1 VAEQPSLMKVAVR
14 FALDSGLNMTL
25 RGLTLVSK
33 FFLLVY
39 LAKVLPPEQLGV
51 YGLFTVTIGY
61 ALYLMGL
68 DFYTY
73 AQREMLSL
81 PKSAWG
87 GIIRNQF
94 MFYALVYLVV
104 LQLLL
109 LVFVAGLLPWQMLGW
124 FYLLLTLEHLS
135 QELCRLLVA
144 CGKVTMANVTL
155 FFRGGAW
162 VFAVVLIFWT
172 NPEMHGLTAIWA
184 GWSVGVAV
192 SIVIALMGVRKVVG
206 PMPENTVTDWRWVQ
220 RGLKTASLFLVGT
233 LAIRGLFTFDRYF
246 LDLYAGKS
254 AVGVYSFYMGIAN
267 AMMAFADA
275 GVISRLYPRIV
286 AAFRGGRYEEY
297 RQYLK
302 KLAGGIVLLFVTFS
316 LGLFVTIGPVLHY
329 IGRDVYLEQIATLWI
344 LLAAMGVYTLGL
356 VPHYALYARGADRSV
371 VVASVLAVVVFV
383 CMTLY
388 LTPQGGATGMA
399 LSLLVGVGCLG
410 AMKVAFNLRAG
421 KSEKYQPDN
430 DDDN

>member
-1 VAEQPSLMKVAVR
+1 MGVVRLVAEQTSVIKSVIR

-33 FFLLVY
+33 FFFLVY

-81 PKSAWG
+81 PRSAWG

-104 LQLLL
+104 LPLLL
-109 LVFVAGLLPWQMLGW
+109 LVFVAKWLPWHMLGW
-124 FYLLLTLEHLS
+124 FYLILTLEHLS
-135 QELCRLLVA
+135 QELYRLLVA
-144 CGKVTMANVTL
+144 CDKLTMATVTL

-172 NPEMHGLTAIWA
+172 NPEMHGLTVIWA
-184 GWSVGVAV
+184 GWSIGVAV
-192 SIVIALMGVRKVVG
+192 SIVIALMEVRKVVG
-206 PMPENTVTDWRWVQ
+206 PIPENSVTDWRWVR
-220 RGLKTASLFLVGT
+220 RGLKTATQFLLGT

-267 AMMAFADA
+267 AMIAFADA
-275 GVISRLYPRIV
+275 GVISRFYPRIV
-286 AAFRGGRYEEY
+286 VAYKAGRYEEY
-297 RQYLK
+297 RQHLK
-302 KLAGGIVLLFVTFS
+302 KMTVGIFVLYLTFALCLYVS
-316 LGLFVTIGPVLHY
+316 IMPVLQY
-329 IGRDVYLEQIATLWI
+329 IGREAYLEQVATLWI
-344 LLAAMGVYTLGL
+344 LIGAMGVYTIGL
-356 VPHYALYARGADRSV
+356 VPHYALYARGADRALV
-371 VVASVLAVVVFV
+371 IVNVLSMVLFV
-383 CMTLY
+383 CVALY
-388 LTPQGGATGMA
+388 LTPQNGVIGMA
-399 LSLLVGVGCLG
+399 LSVFIGLSCLG
-410 AMKVAFNLRAG
+410 ILKVTCSTLIKR
-421 KSEKYQPDN
+421 
-430 DDDN
+430 